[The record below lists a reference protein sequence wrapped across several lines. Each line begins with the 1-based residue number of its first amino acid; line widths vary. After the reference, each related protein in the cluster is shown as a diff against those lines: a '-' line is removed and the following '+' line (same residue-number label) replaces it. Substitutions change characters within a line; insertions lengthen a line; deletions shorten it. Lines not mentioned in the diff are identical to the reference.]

1 MGEISHKKQPMVR
14 YFFTKKGC
22 RKIGP
27 DNVTILFIETDNLL
41 IKILQLSSL
50 GFLKKKKFRITLES
64 KFREGMFLQAID
76 RRKC

>member
-1 MGEISHKKQPMVR
+1 MVR
-14 YFFTKKGC
+14 YFFTEKRTVGKLA
-22 RKIGP
+22 P
-27 DNVTILFIETDNLL
+27 DHVTILFIETDNLL